1 MFDIYISILHPI
13 PTFYTCTYVL
23 ALYLFCLVFISMYL
37 DPIGEEFKDEDDA
50 VLSTPYTVGDVD
62 ASIAQ

>member
-1 MFDIYISILHPI
+1 
-13 PTFYTCTYVL
+13 
-23 ALYLFCLVFISMYL
+23 MYL
-37 DPIGEEFKDEDDA
+37 DHIEEEFKDEDDA